1 VDLVTRS
8 CKIQGFV
15 AFDATQAKKEVIA
28 INTPLI
34 NSLFNN

>member
-1 VDLVTRS
+1 VDLPTQS
-8 CKIQGFV
+8 CKTQRFV

-34 NSLFNN
+34 NSLFSN